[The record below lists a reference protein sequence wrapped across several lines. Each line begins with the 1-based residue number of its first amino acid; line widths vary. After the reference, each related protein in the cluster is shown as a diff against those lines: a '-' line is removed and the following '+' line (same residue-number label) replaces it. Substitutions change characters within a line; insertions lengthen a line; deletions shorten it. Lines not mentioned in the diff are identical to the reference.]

1 MPSTASLPVRFF
13 PAVGGSALA
22 AGSETNI
29 YSTPASQVDVVT
41 SVTFNNLT
49 DIAQTVTLKIASN
62 FFAKSLDLPPRSLTV
77 LDFKQVLNTNEI
89 IHLSASNVSAVSC
102 FISGVKI
109 TQS

>member
-1 MPSTASLPVRFF
+1 MAVVSLPARFGAGTATITEATVLTV
-13 PAVGGSALA
+13 PGG
-22 AGSETNI
+22 ETDI
-29 YSTPASQVDVVT
+29 VS
-41 SVTFNNLT
+41 SVTFNNIT
-49 DIAQTVTLKIASN
+49 DVANQVTLKMAGVN
-62 FFAKSLDLPPRSLTV
+62 FAKNLDLPPRSLTV